1 MDDVITISRS
11 ELKALIAEE
20 VAIQRRQVD
29 WISIK
34 ELQTITGWG
43 RTTLENWRDQGKFRY
58 HQKVKGGKYTYDLQ
72 DVQRFLRSMNK

>member
-29 WISIK
+29 WVSIK

-58 HQKVKGGKYTYDLQ
+58 LQKAKGGKYTYDLQ